1 VHRAPA
7 VLIADDEP
15 DTAQSLTHLLNL
27 LGFEARA
34 AATPLDALRLAA
46 AHPPDAVVMDLGWPG
61 ADGCALGVAV
71 CRAAGG
77 RPLLVAVTGH
87 QGQEGRARAA
97 GFDHLFLKPADPAA
111 QADLLAAAAG
121 SAGDYPRPVSTGA
134 VGNEV
139 PSAPDPVADARR
151 G

>member
-1 VHRAPA
+1 MRRAPA
-7 VLIADDEP
+7 VLVADDEP
-15 DTAQSLTHLLNL
+15 DTAQSLARLLNL

-34 AATPLDALRLAA
+34 AATPPDALRLAA

-61 ADGCALGVAV
+61 ADGCALAAAV

-87 QGQEGRARAA
+87 QGQESRARAA

-111 QADLLAAAAG
+111 LADLLAAAAG
-121 SAGDYPRPVSTGA
+121 SAGDCPCPPLAGA

-139 PSAPDPVADARR
+139 PSAPDSIADAWR